1 MTYPVAGIVA
11 EYNPLHSG
19 HAKHIAQT
27 KALCGA
33 RAAVAVLSSCFVQ
46 RGEPALL
53 DKWTRA
59 RMAVA
64 CGCDL
69 VLELPVLFS
78 SHNAG
83 VFSKAAV
90 DILAASGVVTH
101 ISFGAEDP
109 ERLTDSIVD
118 ILLNEPESFK
128 LSLKKYLKSGLS
140 FVEARARAADELLPG
155 AAELLAGS
163 NNTLAL
169 GYLMRIKEKGY
180 HLRALPVKREG
191 ASYNSTDISQ
201 GASSAAVRAALRR
214 GDKKAALDAL
224 PRASGE
230 ILETALREG
239 RACVSSSLYWRL
251 LRAMLIRAGAE
262 DLAQCAEIS
271 EGMENLMISAAK
283 EASSFEEWTDAC
295 VSKRYPA
302 GRVRRA
308 AAHALLSVGHWSNRA
323 AQRIGSPYIR
333 PLAMN
338 AEGRKL
344 LAEMRKTSAL
354 PIVTTCGQAASLSRY
369 AAEVMRTELLACELW
384 EEIVPNGSFG
394 AEHKRK
400 IIIEG

>member
-19 HAKHIAQT
+19 HAWHIAQT

-33 RAAVAVLSSCFVQ
+33 RAVAVVLSSCFVQ

-59 RMAVA
+59 KMAVA

-78 SHNAG
+78 AHNAG

-128 LSLKKYLKSGLS
+128 QSLKKYLKGGLS
-140 FVEARARAADELLPG
+140 FVEARARAAEEALPG
-155 AAELLAGS
+155 AADLLAGS
-163 NNTLAL
+163 NNSLAL

-180 HLRALPVKREG
+180 HLRALPVKRVGG
-191 ASYNSTDISQ
+191 AYNSTELSS
-201 GASSAAVRAALRR
+201 GASSAAVRAALQR
-214 GDKKAALDAL
+214 GRDDAAISAL
-224 PRASGE
+224 PPESGR
-230 ILETALREG
+230 ILKTALQSG

-251 LRAMLIRAGAE
+251 LRAVLLRASPE
-262 DLAQCAEIS
+262 DLARCAEIS
-271 EGMENLMISAAK
+271 EGIENLMISAAK

-308 AAHALLSVGHWSNRA
+308 AVHALLSAGHWSNRA
-323 AQRIGSPYIR
+323 AQRIGPPYIR

-338 AEGRKL
+338 AVGRRL
-344 LAEMRKTSAL
+344 LAEMKKTAAL
-354 PIVTTCGQAASLSRY
+354 PIVTTYGQAASLSRY
-369 AAEVMRTELLACELW
+369 AAEAARMELLACELW
-384 EEIVPNGSFG
+384 EETVPDGSFG
-394 AEHKRK
+394 TEHKRK
-400 IIIEG
+400 IIIEE